1 MRLIAIVLTAAL
13 LVAPAFA
20 QDRKPG
26 ATVSHGLTLLE
37 DLKYPADFKRLD
49 YVNPDAPKGGTL
61 RRYSI
66 GTFDTFNPYIIKGN
80 PSGSSSMVYQT
91 LMDSP
96 MDRFPRV
103 TARSPIA
110 SR

>member
-13 LVAPAFA
+13 LAAPAFA

-49 YVNPDAPKGGTL
+49 YVNPDAPK
-61 RRYSI
+61 
-66 GTFDTFNPYIIKGN
+66 
-80 PSGSSSMVYQT
+80 
-91 LMDSP
+91 
-96 MDRFPRV
+96 
-103 TARSPIA
+103 
-110 SR
+110 

>member
-13 LVAPAFA
+13 LAAPACA

-80 PSGSSSMVYQT
+80 PSGASSMVYQT

-96 MDRFPRV
+96 
-103 TARSPIA
+103 
-110 SR
+110 